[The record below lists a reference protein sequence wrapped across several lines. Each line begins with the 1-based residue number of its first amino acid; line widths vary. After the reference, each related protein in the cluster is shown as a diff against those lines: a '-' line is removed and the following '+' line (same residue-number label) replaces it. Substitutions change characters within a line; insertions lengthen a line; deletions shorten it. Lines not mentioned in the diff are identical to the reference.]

1 MAWHGIGQIRF
12 SYNLNFM
19 LLDHPEITFPR
30 NVVVAIM
37 DVAVAILDVAV
48 AILDVAVAILDVTV
62 TILDVEVAILYF
74 SGNKANLRSFGLDL

>member
-1 MAWHGIGQIRF
+1 MDFLQNFHVDWIWFSIGQIMF

-19 LLDHPEITFPR
+19 LLDHPETTFPR

-37 DVAVAILDVAV
+37 
-48 AILDVAVAILDVTV
+48 DVAVAILDVTV

>member
-19 LLDHPEITFPR
+19 LLDHPETTFPR

-37 DVAVAILDVAV
+37 
-48 AILDVAVAILDVTV
+48 DVAVAILDVTV